1 MFELP
6 KSCYVNKFIP
16 KKVFY
21 EKVGVSSN
29 VKEEFI
35 KLVERITWL
44 YKLSEDTIGLTKTN
58 EIEEIQIFQ
67 IDVKEKK
74 VPVNVIKTITKG
86 VKYKVLFVIKYQDDY
101 CYSIKVENIYNS
113 EWNNNIKFNFNAIN
127 LEIVYESIVKKIIKE
142 ENNEKSFSKIIE
154 ENEHKNELEK
164 KISMLK
170 QKIKLEKQFNRK
182 IELNRELNKF
192 MKELEVLDNE
202 FK

>member
-35 KLVERITWL
+35 NLVDRITWL
-44 YKLSEDTIGLTKTN
+44 YKLSEDTLGLTKTD